1 MENIEIG
8 IKIST
13 LIYTIINFAILLLI
27 LKHFFWDKLKGII
40 EPRQSEV
47 EDMLAKADEDSEKA
61 RMYLVQN
68 ERILKDAKKEGKK
81 ITEAQKKKA
90 EKIYDEILDDAK
102 KEADSLVERAKVEIG
117 REKEKAE
124 YEVKKQAVDLAVEL
138 SIKAL
143 DTQIDEDL
151 HRKLISD
158 FIAKVGM

>member
-1 MENIEIG
+1 MIDFRIP
-8 IKIST
+8 T
-13 LIYTIINFAILLLI
+13 MVWTIINFAILVLI
-27 LKHFFWDKLKGII
+27 LKYFFWDKLKEVIDSRQNEI
-40 EPRQSEV
+40 E
-47 EDMLAKADEDSEKA
+47 DKLAKADEDSEKA

-81 ITEAQKKKA
+81 ITEAEKQKA
-90 EKIYDEILDDAK
+90 EKIYDEIVDDAK
-102 KEADSLVERAKVEIG
+102 KEADALVERAKVEIN

-124 YEVKKQAVDLAVEL
+124 YEVKKQAIDLAVEL